1 MRYIVTGAAGFVGAN
16 LVAALNERGEKD
28 IIVVDQL
35 RDCHKYR
42 NLVDLEITDYLDQ
55 DEFLA
60 KFRGGFLGQI
70 AGVLHEGA
78 CSDTMEM
85 DGRFMMANNFRYTCD
100 VLDICTV
107 QKVPLLYASSAA
119 TYGGSQVF
127 SEDRAYEKPLNIYGY
142 SKFLFDQVLRRR
154 FAEKSLTSQVVGF
167 RYFNVYGPKESHKG
181 RMASVAFHHF
191 HQYKQSGVVQL
202 FGGYDGYEA
211 GEQKRDFVYID
222 DVVQVNLFFLDR
234 PELSGIFNLG
244 SGRAQ
249 TFNDVASSVING
261 LGGIGAL
268 DYQDQSVAQ
277 LVAQGAIRYIDFP
290 EALKGKYQSF
300 TQASLER
307 LRAVGYA
314 QPFHTVEEGVGKY
327 MQWLSDNTD
336 FLAVQA

>member
-100 VLDICTV
+100 VLDICTA

-154 FAEKSLTSQVVGF
+154 LAEKSLTSQVVGF
-167 RYFNVYGPKESHKG
+167 RYFNVFGPN
-181 RMASVAFHHF
+181 
-191 HQYKQSGVVQL
+191 QDPNGVVQL

-261 LGGIGAL
+261 LGGIGTV
-268 DYQDQSVAQ
+268 DYRDQSVAQ

>member
-35 RDCHKYR
+35 RDYHKYR

-100 VLDICTV
+100 VLDICTA

-127 SEDRAYEKPLNIYGY
+127 SEDRAFEKPLNIYGY

-154 FAEKSLTSQVVGF
+154 FAEKSLTSQVVG
-167 RYFNVYGPKESHKG
+167 
-181 RMASVAFHHF
+181 
-191 HQYKQSGVVQL
+191 
-202 FGGYDGYEA
+202 
-211 GEQKRDFVYID
+211 
-222 DVVQVNLFFLDR
+222 
-234 PELSGIFNLG
+234 
-244 SGRAQ
+244 
-249 TFNDVASSVING
+249 
-261 LGGIGAL
+261 
-268 DYQDQSVAQ
+268 
-277 LVAQGAIRYIDFP
+277 
-290 EALKGKYQSF
+290 
-300 TQASLER
+300 
-307 LRAVGYA
+307 
-314 QPFHTVEEGVGKY
+314 
-327 MQWLSDNTD
+327 
-336 FLAVQA
+336 